1 MKADRSR
8 DTFEPGK
15 HYRRVL
21 HQQGRV
27 VIDADDN
34 EQVSID
40 LATSERTISD
50 VIGQA
55 GVPETSLS
63 PGYTGG
69 FAIGIGNAGG
79 SSSSSSSGS
88 SSSSSPSSSSSN
100 SSSSS
105 SSSMPAGNDLTIA
118 HGRVYV
124 DGILV
129 VNDHDTTL
137 FTQPFLPLESGD
149 MGATGL
155 AGAGV
160 YAVYLDVWERVV
172 TPINDPKIQEIA
184 LGGPDTCLRTQ
195 IAWQVRLGAVD
206 VRKLGE

>member
-69 FAIGIGNAGG
+69 FAIGIGSAGG
-79 SSSSSSSGS
+79 SSSSSSTGS
-88 SSSSSPSSSSSN
+88 SSSSSRS

-105 SSSMPAGNDLTIA
+105 SSSMLAGNDLTIA
-118 HGRVYV
+118 HGRIYV

-129 VNDHDTTL
+129 INDHDTTL
-137 FTQPFLPLESGD
+137 FTQPFLPLDSGN
-149 MGATGL
+149 MGA
-155 AGAGV
+155 
-160 YAVYLDVWERVV
+160 
-172 TPINDPKIQEIA
+172 
-184 LGGPDTCLRTQ
+184 
-195 IAWQVRLGAVD
+195 
-206 VRKLGE
+206 